1 MEAPLDSSRD
11 SPPQGTNILIKIDKT
26 RSQNRQ
32 SPSECFMKETHLGFG
47 GCRDRPYS
55 VSSVV
60 TPCGNGAKTLIADY
74 G

>member
-1 MEAPLDSSRD
+1 MEAPRDSSRD

-47 GCRDRPYS
+47 GRCDKPYC
-55 VSSVV
+55 VFPVV
-60 TPCGNGAKTLIADY
+60 MPCGNGAKTLIADY